1 MISIKTTQCLGE
13 IKIELTK
20 NLVNGEVFVAING
33 RCYDEDSVEQLT
45 NIYDSIRTALNEL
58 NIKNT
63 VNNKEINS

>member
-45 NIYDSIRTALNEL
+45 KIYDSIRTALNEL

-63 VNNKEINS
+63 VNNNKINI